1 MAINLTTMGERIED
15 LIKESGKSAD
25 AIAKEISKG
34 NINISKA
41 TLSDLTNDVDKGY
54 NYKYIL
60 EIAKYFNVSTDYLL
74 CLTDSL
80 TQLKAD
86 DDKALRT
93 SCDYTSLNEKAIN
106 NLTSP
111 PPIDNTIMKYLFS
124 DTVQMP
130 ELLKSFSNKYNDAKQ
145 KIFEDVDFYQLISLL
160 AYRAIKSDIYA
171 LGANQQLNDI
181 QSNNYKLTSSDKIM
195 LEAGQRGLTDLEI
208 EIKALTYD
216 IEQKYQKFFSNII
229 DNASAH
235 FEELSKAIN
244 EEMNKIEVLDNE

>member
-1 MAINLTTMGERIED
+1 MGDKNVVRLD
-15 LIKESGKSAD
+15 RLRYLIDGETARQVIAD
-25 AIAKEISKG
+25 KLG
-34 NINISKA
+34 C
-41 TLSDLTNDVDKGY
+41 DVSLITKHY
-54 NYKYIL
+54 NGDRNVSLDYVVKY
-60 EIAKYFNVSTDYLL
+60 ADYFKVSTDYLL
-74 CLTDSL
+74 GVSDVATN
-80 TQLKAD
+80 
-86 DDKALRT
+86 DKDLQYI
-93 SCDYTSLNEKAIN
+93 CDYTGLNEKSIN

-130 ELLKSFSNKYNDAKQ
+130 ELLKSFGNKYNDAKQ
-145 KIFEDVDFYQLISLL
+145 KIFENADFYQLVSLL

-171 LGANQQLNDI
+171 LGVNQQLNDI
-181 QSNNYKLTSSDKIM
+181 QSNNYKLTASDKTM
-195 LEAGQRGLTDLEI
+195 LDAGQRGLTDLEI